1 MMKFVAAND
10 EFGLFLISRDAD
22 AWKIHHR
29 FYASFNLEK
38 KNNPT
43 IILDFSIISSH
54 ARIKSCLVLT
64 RFKFNCRQIKKSFE
78 II

>member
-22 AWKIHHR
+22 AWKIHR

-38 KNNPT
+38 NNPP

-64 RFKFNCRQIKKSFE
+64 RFKVKCRQIKKSFE